1 MSLRMVRS
9 AFADASMEA
18 VCYFA
23 YWASTELAEERGRYS
38 SYKGSLW
45 DRGLLPQDTLKLLR
59 DERGGY
65 VLQFWKHTGQ
75 CLAFVVPPNADNDV
89 LPYFQERMPYGLA
102 VPDVEGAD
110 QPENGLRFAD
120 RR

>member
-1 MSLRMVRS
+1 MLNHAHIRII
-9 AFADASMEA
+9 
-18 VCYFA
+18 
-23 YWASTELAEERGRYS
+23 G
-38 SYKGSLW
+38 
-45 DRGLLPQDTLKLLR
+45 P

-65 VLQFWKHTGQ
+65 VLQFWKHSGQ

-102 VPDVEGAD
+102 VPDIETTDEAGNAV
-110 QPENGLRFAD
+110 RFTA

>member
-1 MSLRMVRS
+1 MLNNAHIRII
-9 AFADASMEA
+9 
-18 VCYFA
+18 
-23 YWASTELAEERGRYS
+23 G
-38 SYKGSLW
+38 
-45 DRGLLPQDTLKLLR
+45 P

-102 VPDVEGAD
+102 VPDVDGAE
-110 QPENGLRFAD
+110 QAENDVRFAD
-120 RR
+120 RRCKKLP